1 MRRGSHRG
9 ACQRLLVLFVGIGL
23 AIEASASAQTES
35 DFEIWTATFFTGQLF
50 SDTPTPI
57 FWFDAHARR
66 SEVGTVAILRP
77 GVGVALTPWASLWL
91 GYAWTPT
98 WVDATGGLLDEHRIW
113 EQLTLD
119 FRRVPGLLLQSR
131 TRLEQRFRPDSSGTS
146 HRFREFVRVNYRPTQ
161 RLPIGIAF
169 FDEVFLG
176 IRGAGWA
183 RQGFDQNRAFLG
195 LAIFALE
202 ALFRVEVGYLNVFLS
217 RDPNRMAHALSLNFF
232 VSYGG
237 RSRSAQET
245 QSTLDRN

>member
-1 MRRGSHRG
+1 MFV
-9 ACQRLLVLFVGIGL
+9 LLVGIGL

-35 DFEIWTATFFTGQLF
+35 DFEIWTAAFFTGQLF
-50 SDTPTPI
+50 SDTPTPTL
-57 FWFDAHARR
+57 WFDAQARR
-66 SEVGTVAILRP
+66 SEVGTVLILRP
-77 GVGVALTPWASLWL
+77 GIGVALAPWASVWL

-98 WVDATGGLLDEHRIW
+98 WLDDEGGLLDEHRIW

-131 TRLEQRFRPDSSGTS
+131 TRLEQRFRPVSSGTS

-161 RLPIGIAF
+161 RLPVGIAF
-169 FDEVFLG
+169 YDEVFLG
-176 IRGAGWA
+176 ISGAGWA
-183 RQGFDQNRAFLG
+183 AQGFDQNRAFLG

-217 RDPNRMAHALSLNFF
+217 REPNRIAHVLSLNFF

-237 RSRSAQET
+237 RSSSAQET
-245 QSTLDRN
+245 Q